1 MHYFV
6 NFKWRFEIMAENSTK
21 FLSKSISVADD
32 QKTGTVKFELG
43 NGKHIQVKLSD
54 MPAAIVTQLA
64 LHGLSQKIGDSA
76 AGFSKD
82 KDYAGALEAMTRVA
96 NNLVEGKFNGDR
108 EGNSREDLI
117 AAIAKIK
124 KVDVE
129 VARRTIDKATKEQIE
144 TLQKHPAIK
153 AEIAKI
159 KADRLAKA
167 AEGAEGDLA
176 KLLKF

>member
-1 MHYFV
+1 
-6 NFKWRFEIMAENSTK
+6 MAENSTK

-82 KDYAGALEAMTRVA
+82 KDYAGAMEAMTRVVH
-96 NNLVEGKFNGDR
+96 NLVEGKFNGDR

-117 AAIAKIK
+117 LAVSRIQKI
-124 KVDVE
+124 DVE
-129 VARRTIDKATKEQIE
+129 AVRKTLAKATPEKITE
-144 TLQKHPAIK
+144 LQKHPAIK
-153 AEIAKI
+153 KELAQI
-159 KADRLAKA
+159 KAERLAA
-167 AEGAEGDLA
+167 AVEDKPFDLNA
-176 KLLKF
+176 ILKG